1 MYIHAHHRRAYYS
14 SPLVANTEP
23 ESFKV
28 ERESEI
34 ARPLPRPLQDQL
46 FCMHV
51 NKTRAPD
58 HLPSDGRCICMTPSL
73 SLLYLFVRVYTYTES
88 TLSLMSLVCYL
99 RWTIDSSA
107 SSLSAFLFLC
117 VWCWCVCIQRAHC
130 DEVKSFVCAARV
142 LQLVI
147 FWRTDY
153 RAQMKN
159 ALLIW

>member
-14 SPLVANTEP
+14 SLLVANTER
-23 ESFKV
+23 EFQSI
-28 ERESEI
+28 ESEI

-58 HLPSDGRCICMTPSL
+58 HLSSDGCASVCMTPSL
-73 SLLYLFVRVYTYTES
+73 YLFVRMLLYCIYMG

-107 SSLSAFLFLC
+107 SSLCFSLC
-117 VWCWCVCIQRAHC
+117 VMLMRVHSEGALWWSEERCLCSQSAACSLW
-130 DEVKSFVCAARV
+130 SFG
-142 LQLVI
+142 
-147 FWRTDY
+147 
-153 RAQMKN
+153 
-159 ALLIW
+159 ALITGRKWKLPS